1 MTQQQEAARRLRVAV
16 LSAADLV
23 TADATAYSS
32 HPGTPLSPGKAASSS
47 SGSSG
52 RGNSLARQLSGGAYL
67 RIRSAFAAAF
77 DELLQ
82 PAPAPDQVH
91 ELWAALQDYLD
102 RTVARADVALSAAE
116 QLRAEKEQ
124 VPLSLLLHLATACAV
139 SPF

>member
-1 MTQQQEAARRLRVAV
+1 MLT
-16 LSAADLV
+16 AADLV

-32 HPGTPLSPGKAASSS
+32 HPGTPHAPGKAASSS
-47 SGSSG
+47 GGS
-52 RGNSLARQLSGGAYL
+52 SLARQLSGYL
-67 RIRSAFAAAF
+67 CIRTAFAGAF
-77 DELLQ
+77 DELLLQ

-124 VPLSLLLHLATACAV
+124 VGFCLLHDPLHAL
-139 SPF
+139 